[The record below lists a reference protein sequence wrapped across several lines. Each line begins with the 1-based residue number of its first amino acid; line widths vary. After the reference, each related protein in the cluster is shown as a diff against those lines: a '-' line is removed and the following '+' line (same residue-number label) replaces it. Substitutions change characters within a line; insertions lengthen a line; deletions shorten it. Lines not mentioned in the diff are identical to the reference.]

1 MAISNAKIIE
11 ALKKTHGN
19 FALSARMLQCSR
31 TTIWNRVNK
40 SPELQKIVEEE
51 REGVIDVAEG
61 MLNQAVLKGEPW
73 AITFTLKGIGKARGH
88 NEKVENEIT
97 GKEGKPIE
105 HKVVNLEEEVK
116 RIVDVLCN
124 AEP

>member
-88 NEKVENEIT
+88 NEKIEQEVT
-97 GKEGKPIE
+97 GKDGGPLLFA
-105 HKVVNLEEEVK
+105 HMSDEEVK
-116 RIVDVLCN
+116 RLAREILTN
-124 AEP
+124 GKQ

>member
-61 MLNQAVLKGEPW
+61 ALHQAVLNGEPW
-73 AITFTLKGIGKARGH
+73 AITFTLKGIGKNRGH
-88 NEKVENEIT
+88 SEKIENEIT
-97 GKEGKPIE
+97 GKDGGP
-105 HKVVNLEEEVK
+105 
-116 RIVDVLCN
+116 VLLAN
-124 AEP
+124 VSDDELIRLLKTLPKNE